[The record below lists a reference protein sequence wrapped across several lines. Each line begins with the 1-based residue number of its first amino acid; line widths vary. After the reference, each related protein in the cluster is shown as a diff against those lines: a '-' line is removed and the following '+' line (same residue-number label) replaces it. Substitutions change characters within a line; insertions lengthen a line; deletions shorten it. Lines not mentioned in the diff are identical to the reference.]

1 MKIRYETVGDADG
14 IRAVV
19 TQAFARTA
27 EAELVDALRAADAP
41 RISLV
46 ADAAGMIVGHVLFT
60 TVTVRRGEDAW
71 PALALGPLAVLPSH
85 QGRGVGS
92 RLIRAGLDACLA
104 AGQPVVFVVGAP
116 RFYGRFGFVEAAP
129 MGLIWDAG
137 AVGDAWQVAELTPG
151 ALRGRTGIVS
161 YRPEFLAV

>member
-19 TQAFARTA
+19 KQAFARPA
-27 EAELVDALRAADAP
+27 EADLVDALRAADAP

-46 ADAAGMIVGHVLFT
+46 ADAAGRVVGHVLFT
-60 TVTVRRGEDAW
+60 RVTVRRGEDGW
-71 PALALGPLAVLPSH
+71 SALALGPLAVLPGW
-85 QGRGVGS
+85 QGHGVGS

-116 RFYGRFGFVEAAP
+116 RFYSRFGFVEAAP
-129 MGLIWDAG
+129 MGLVWDAG
-137 AVGDAWQVAELTPG
+137 TVGDAWQVAELTRG

-161 YRPEFLAV
+161 YRPEFLGV

>member
-71 PALALGPLAVLPSH
+71 SALALGPLAVLPS
-85 QGRGVGS
+85 QSTTCTLLIMWRVREGGS
-92 RLIRAGLDACLA
+92 SDHEL
-104 AGQPVVFVVGAP
+104 PV
-116 RFYGRFGFVEAAP
+116 
-129 MGLIWDAG
+129 
-137 AVGDAWQVAELTPG
+137 
-151 ALRGRTGIVS
+151 
-161 YRPEFLAV
+161 